1 MSNLEKLLKEGN
13 FVVTAELGPP
23 KSADR
28 KVIEEK
34 ADILKGYADAVNITD
49 CQTAVV
55 RLSSIA
61 SAAIL
66 VSLGLEPI
74 AQMTCRDRNRIALQ
88 SDILGAWALG
98 VQNILLLT
106 GDHPRFGNHPEAK
119 GVFDLDSIQL
129 IEAVKKMK
137 EEKKFLNG
145 EEMKVEPRFFIGAVE
160 NPFADPFELRAKRLA
175 KKVRAGAEF
184 LQTQIVYNVEKFAR
198 WMEMVRDEGLEEKIS
213 ILAGVAPIKSV
224 GMAKYMRSK
233 VPGMDVP
240 EEIVKRMEG
249 ASDPKE
255 EGIRICIDIIKSL
268 KEAKGV
274 KGVHIMAIEW
284 EEAVPEIVKGAEL
297 YPRPNKEASQ

>member
-1 MSNLEKLLKEGN
+1 MSNLEKLLRAGE
-13 FVVTAELGPP
+13 FAVTAELGPP

-28 KVIEEK
+28 GVIEEK
-34 ADILKGYADAVNITD
+34 AEILKGFADAINITD

-66 VSLGLEPI
+66 TSLGLEPI

-98 VQNILLLT
+98 IKNILLLT
-106 GDHPRFGNHPEAK
+106 GDHPKFGNHPEAK

-129 IEAVKKMK
+129 IQMVKQMK

-145 EEMKVEPRFFIGAVE
+145 EEMKVEPKFFIGAVE
-160 NPFADPFELRAKRLA
+160 NPFAGSLALRAGRLA
-175 KKVRAGAEF
+175 KKVAAGAEF
-184 LQTQIVYNVEKFAR
+184 LQTQIVYNLEKFSR
-198 WMEMVRDEGLEEKIS
+198 WMELVREQGLDEKIF

-224 GMAKYMRSK
+224 GMAKYMQKK

-240 EEIVKRMEG
+240 EEIISRMEKTTD
-249 ASDPKE
+249 AKA
-255 EGIRICIDIIKSL
+255 EGIQICIDIIKAL
-268 KEAKGV
+268 KEIKGV

-284 EEAVPEIVKGAEL
+284 EEAVPEIVRGAGL
-297 YPRPNKEASQ
+297 YPRPSMGEN

>member
-1 MSNLEKLLKEGN
+1 MSKLEKLLRKGD

-34 ADILKGYADAVNITD
+34 AEILRGYADAVNITD

-66 VSLGLEPI
+66 TSLGLEPI

-98 VQNILLLT
+98 VKNILLLT
-106 GDHPRFGNHPEAK
+106 GDHPKFGNHPEAK
-119 GVFDLDSIQL
+119 AVFDLDSVQL
-129 IEAVKKMK
+129 IQVVKKMK

-160 NPFADPFELRAKRLA
+160 NPFAGSIELRAHRLA
-175 KKVRAGAEF
+175 KKIAAGAEF
-184 LQTQIVYNVEKFAR
+184 LQTQIVYNLEKFSR
-198 WMEMVRDEGLEEKIS
+198 WMELVREQGLDEKIF
-213 ILAGVAPIKSV
+213 ILAGVAPIKSA
-224 GMAKYMRSK
+224 GMAKYMQKK

-240 EEIVKRMEG
+240 DEIVERMEK
-249 ASDPKE
+249 ATDPKK
-255 EGIRICIDIIKSL
+255 EGIRICVEIIRAL
-268 KEAKGV
+268 KEIKGV

-284 EEAVPEIVKGAEL
+284 EEAVPEIVKRAEL
-297 YPRPNKEASQ
+297 YPRPSGQES